1 MIADFETDELP
12 AGWDHGVCVVGAG
25 AAGLTLTHELLQRGH
40 RVLLLEGGGQ
50 SRWERRSQ
58 ALNKTELEGRTY
70 AGAHC
75 GRFRGFGGS
84 TSAWAGQVM
93 ELDSLDFEPRP
104 WIPGSGWAISK
115 SELDEFYRRAERLE
129 GTDGLADEEAVWQ
142 GYGGAK
148 PYLGD
153 DFTISLSRYCPE
165 KKFARVF
172 SHLLQDPRCLIVLHA
187 NAVELLVSGSGRRVS
202 GLRVRCLGGK
212 EATATVDT
220 VALCLGGIES
230 SRFLLNQTISPW
242 NVSGLLGR
250 HFQDHVQCFAG
261 DVIGADL
268 TAEDWPFGPWRLR
281 GGAHLSKIN
290 LSAEA
295 QRAHRTL
302 NVSGMIEF
310 DDGVYPA
317 MRTGIKL
324 LTGPASA
331 IGLREFVRMVPR
343 APGAIWH
350 HFRSRSDPRFA
361 LPWAKPKL
369 SVYSEQSP
377 LSESRIE
384 LSDARDPLGLRRAR
398 LTWAISELELHT
410 IRTYVSL
417 VRQAFAAKG
426 LGEIVPDPDLM
437 RDRFADRLVDLF
449 HHCGGTR
456 MSPDPRQGVVDTDL
470 KLHGVENVYVCSSS
484 VFPTSGFT
492 NPTHTIMALAIRL
505 ADRLSELAALHRAA

>member
-1 MIADFETDELP
+1 LV
-12 AGWDHGVCVVGAG
+12 AGRPGTFVRDKRWIESLVQDPPHRRHGLSSLQCVVASRGGEPVGYALYRTKPQSVRPYG
-25 AAGLTLTHELLQRGH
+25 LPDGELAVVAQAALDPAANAAITR
-40 RVLLLEGGGQ
+40 LLL
-50 SRWERRSQ
+50 SVDLMRRVRW
-58 ALNKTELEGRTY
+58 
-70 AGAHC
+70 
-75 GRFRGFGGS
+75 
-84 TSAWAGQVM
+84 W
-93 ELDSLDFEPRP
+93 SLPVDTPLP
-104 WIPGSGWAISK
+104 
-115 SELDEFYRRAERLE
+115 
-129 GTDGLADEEAVWQ
+129 
-142 GYGGAK
+142 
-148 PYLGD
+148 
-153 DFTISLSRYCPE
+153 
-165 KKFARVF
+165 
-172 SHLLQDPRCLIVLHA
+172 HLLQDPRCLIVLHA